1 MAEKKITQR
10 EYFEMI
16 IDKLETI
23 PHTEDLIDF
32 CKDRIEKLS
41 KKSSG
46 EKKVNAENEK
56 IKDTILSIL
65 ENTNCEHTISDL
77 MKYVDFKEY
86 TPQKISSLMT
96 QLKNAGKVQRIESSG
111 KAYFRIPRA
120 E

>member
-1 MAEKKITQR
+1 MNEKKITQR

-16 IDKLETI
+16 IDKLESI
-23 PHTEDLIDF
+23 PQTEDLIDF

-46 EKKVNAENEK
+46 EKKVNTENEK
-56 IKDTILSIL
+56 IKEMILSVL
-65 ENTNCEHTISDL
+65 EQTNCEHTISDL
-77 MKYVDFKEY
+77 MKYDDFKEY

-111 KAYFRIPRA
+111 RAYFRIPRA